1 MNKVV
6 LFNLYESIKE
16 RKVLEIKALVYVSED
31 NNYDLK
37 NPYDIVFVFA
47 DDEYLTFSCCSDS
60 VTIDIRNKKI
70 QGFDMQ
76 DCGRAEVID
85 FSNIEPFSQVLNNTL
100 SKMLIIHSE
109 IDGKDIGCSLLFKN
123 IEVSILNL
131 GGELF
136 YFTSLREDFIKSEK
150 ITYHELEQP

>member
-1 MNKVV
+1 MDKVA
-6 LFNLYESIKE
+6 LFNLYKSIRD
-16 RKVLEIKALVYVSED
+16 RKVLKIKALVYVSE
-31 NNYDLK
+31 NNDYDIK

-47 DDEYLTFSCCSDS
+47 NDEYLTFSCCSDS

-76 DCGRAEVID
+76 ESGRAEVVD
-85 FSNIEPFSQVLNNTL
+85 FSNIEPFSQVLNSTL
-100 SKMLIIHSE
+100 SKMLIMHSE
-109 IDGKDIGCSLLFKN
+109 IDGKDIGCSLFFRN

-136 YFTSLREDFIKSEK
+136 YFTSLSEDFIKNEK
-150 ITYHELEQP
+150 ITYNELAQP